1 MIACGEG
8 EFCQLWLHADRADIG
23 EQHRGAMPFSGAG
36 ITLQPE
42 SWPEGAK
49 ALAPMSKPSLH
60 SCNSGDVNGPPFE
73 RDFQGPCR
81 AIGMSQERTV
91 KQDVR
96 VSCSNNRTI
105 TIYTAASAMITSIR
119 V

>member
-1 MIACGEG
+1 LLAVKANFPSSGCTPIA
-8 EFCQLWLHADRADIG
+8 LVLANNIG
-23 EQHRGAMPFSGAG
+23 VLMPFSGAG

-60 SCNSGDVNGPPFE
+60 SCNSGEVNGPPFE
-73 RDFQGPCR
+73 RDFQGLCR

-96 VSCSNNRTI
+96 V
-105 TIYTAASAMITSIR
+105 
-119 V
+119 